1 MRTAS
6 RSVLAGRAL
15 YFDAMRRRPDRR
27 IIEEAWIQRA
37 IQAPLRQYI
46 QADGRIRRWV
56 QIPEMEKRYLR
67 VILLADAE
75 TVHNAFFDRRIG
87 SQIGSSVNRT
97 RFRKSQIIDTKT
109 PPGSRPL
116 QGLAQADIAYCFE
129 RALAQADGVVGAHC
143 VHELWMRGE
152 MSINIERA
160 LERLWARAAA
170 SVPEWLPMRYIEWL
184 PIVYEIALGFRSSA
198 KGRSN
203 IYLVLLDYQDR
214 DAAYGVYVGMS
225 KYSPAQRFDQH
236 KAGVRAAGSV
246 LKRGIEVLTGPTL
259 HLQYIKRSE
268 AARIEEELALAL
280 ASAGLLVR
288 GGH

>member
-1 MRTAS
+1 M
-6 RSVLAGRAL
+6 
-15 YFDAMRRRPDRR
+15 
-27 IIEEAWIQRA
+27 
-37 IQAPLRQYI
+37 
-46 QADGRIRRWV
+46 AD
-56 QIPEMEKRYLR
+56 
-67 VILLADAE
+67 
-75 TVHNAFFDRRIG
+75 
-87 SQIGSSVNRT
+87 
-97 RFRKSQIIDTKT
+97 
-109 PPGSRPL
+109 
-116 QGLAQADIAYCFE
+116 
-129 RALAQADGVVGAHC
+129 ADGVMGAHC

-152 MSINIERA
+152 MSVNIERA

-184 PIVYEIALGFRSSA
+184 PALYEVALRFRSSG

-214 DAAYGVYVGMS
+214 GAYGVYVGMS

-236 KAGVRAAGSV
+236 KAGIRAAGSV

-268 AARIEEELALAL
+268 AARIEEELAQAL
-280 ASAGLLVR
+280 AAAGVLVK